1 MYNLNWQARNWVPFQ
16 YELRQFPAIDT
27 SELSQS
33 VQRAQYLLQ
42 QSQILLTQLG
52 RNTFAYQL
60 MDAAQK
66 SNKALVQ
73 RLINSIPGLTVVAD
87 IQYSPTG
94 IVFLLQSPG
103 ISGAADCCSLSI
115 VLKWG

>member
-1 MYNLNWQARNWVPFQ
+1 MYNLNWQARYWSPLQREV
-16 YELRQFPAIDT
+16 RQFPPIDT

-33 VQRAQYLLQ
+33 VQQTEYLLQ
-42 QSQILLTQLG
+42 QSQILLKQLEN
-52 RNTFAYQL
+52 RTFAYQL

-66 SNKALVQ
+66 SNKVLVQ
-73 RLINSIPGLTVVAD
+73 QLIHSIPGLTVVAD

-94 IVFLLQSPG
+94 VVFRLQSPA
-103 ISGAADCCSLSI
+103 ISGGADCCSLSI